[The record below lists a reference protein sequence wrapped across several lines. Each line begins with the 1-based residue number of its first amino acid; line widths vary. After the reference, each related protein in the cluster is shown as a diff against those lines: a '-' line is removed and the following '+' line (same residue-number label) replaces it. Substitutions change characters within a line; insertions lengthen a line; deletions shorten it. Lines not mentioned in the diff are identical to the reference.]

1 MNSIFST
8 PTIQRVHLSKVIMA
22 SNMANAAKTTMIAM
36 ATISANTIKR
46 LPQTAILEILDMKR
60 PSSAFMVSKTLTT
73 ILKRSVSWSGR
84 PESDLFSLFDQ
95 RINTYTF

>member
-1 MNSIFST
+1 M
-8 PTIQRVHLSKVIMA
+8 HLSKVIMA

-46 LPQTAILEILDMKR
+46 LPQTAILEMKR
-60 PSSAFMVSKTLTT
+60 PSSAFMVSKTFTT
-73 ILKRSVSWSGR
+73 ILTRSVSWSGR

-95 RINTYTF
+95 RINTYTS

>member
-8 PTIQRVHLSKVIMA
+8 PTVKRVHLSKVIMA
-22 SNMANAAKTTMIAM
+22 SNMANAAKLTMIAM

-46 LPQTAILEILDMKR
+46 LPQTAILEMKR